1 MKQAAPGAA
10 LICLLWL
17 GGLGPAAAQYV
28 PTLTVVRSVDS
39 FHVLQNGEFTHLLE
53 RDLRIDTQQ
62 GVGQEGEQQLSFNSK
77 LETLEILEA
86 YTLQADGTRVNVP
99 EDKIVTKDG
108 DDAAV
113 YSDDKL
119 RVIIY
124 PKVEVGSRL
133 VVKARAVQRTPV
145 FPGHF
150 VWSHYF
156 SPHYAY
162 KELVLNLT
170 HEPGINLRAST
181 DGVQG
186 GKLPAQPGDAPGMGR
201 YSFSFRQA
209 QAHPREANQVAFSDF
224 APHIALSSFAS
235 YADYAQAYQARAKP
249 MAAVTPEIA
258 KLARDLTAGATDER
272 DKVRRLYNWVSRN
285 IRYVAV
291 YAGAG
296 GWVPHSAASVL
307 ENLYGDCKDHVTLL
321 EALLEAV
328 GIASSPALINSSDAN
343 RLPLIPTDEPFNHV
357 ITYLPSLDLYLDS
370 TSQFTPMGR
379 LPAGD
384 LDKPVV
390 LTATGTLGRTPATHA
405 ERDYTH
411 TQTTL
416 RLLEDGRISG
426 SSSAR
431 MNGFFEVASRAS
443 HFSYQGRD
451 QAEWV
456 NQTLS
461 RFSESGSGENQP
473 NRPLDLD
480 TPWVLEAVF
489 ELDALVNLPGPSAM
503 TIPVGLAPGRIKSG
517 AKKQTPLARRFPYEC
532 SALRHTELTTLE
544 LPGNA
549 QVERIPSNVQ
559 FQSGPLSYAASYL
572 LEGSVL
578 KISRDYTARHTKS
591 VCNSQD
597 DVHWSAMREVLQRD
611 LRGQVFFK

>member
-1 MKQAAPGAA
+1 
-10 LICLLWL
+10 W
-17 GGLGPAAAQYV
+17 
-28 PTLTVVRSVDS
+28 
-39 FHVLQNGEFTHLLE
+39 
-53 RDLRIDTQQ
+53 
-62 GVGQEGEQQLSFNSK
+62 
-77 LETLEILEA
+77 
-86 YTLQADGTRVNVP
+86 
-99 EDKIVTKDG
+99 
-108 DDAAV
+108 
-113 YSDDKL
+113 
-119 RVIIY
+119 
-124 PKVEVGSRL
+124 
-133 VVKARAVQRTPV
+133 
-145 FPGHF
+145 
-150 VWSHYF
+150 
-156 SPHYAY
+156 
-162 KELVLNLT
+162 
-170 HEPGINLRAST
+170 
-181 DGVQG
+181 
-186 GKLPAQPGDAPGMGR
+186 
-201 YSFSFRQA
+201 
-209 QAHPREANQVAFSDF
+209 VA
-224 APHIALSSFAS
+224 
-235 YADYAQAYQARAKP
+235 
-249 MAAVTPEIA
+249 
-258 KLARDLTAGATDER
+258 
-272 DKVRRLYNWVSRN
+272 RN

-296 GWVPHSAASVL
+296 GFVPHDSQSIL
-307 ENLYGDCKDHVTLL
+307 DNRYGDCKDHVVML
-321 EALLEAV
+321 EALLSAV
-328 GIASSPALINSSDAN
+328 GIDSSPALINAN
-343 RLPLIPTDEPFNHV
+343 GAFTLPSLPVPDPFDHV
-357 ITYLPSLDLYLDS
+357 ITYVPALNLFLDS
-370 TSQFTPMGR
+370 TSSFTPMGS
-379 LPAGD
+379 LPDGD
-384 LDKPVV
+384 QDKPVV

-405 ERDYTH
+405 DRDYTH

-431 MNGFFEVASRAS
+431 MNGFFEVASRAT

-549 QVERIPSNVQ
+549 PVERIPINVQ
-559 FQSGPLSYAASYL
+559 FQSGPLSYTASYL

-597 DVHWSAMREVLQRD
+597 LSR
-611 LRGQVFFK
+611 